1 MTTLALDRLTLR
13 YPSTS
18 AAPAVGADQAPPA
31 VDEVTLEVASGEFM
45 VLVGPSGCGKT
56 TTLRLIAGLLSPT
69 DGDIRVDGVSVVADP
84 PERRGAALVA
94 QEHSLF
100 PFRTVGENVAYG
112 LTIRKVAKRERAER
126 VAEALASVRLV
137 GFEDRWPAEL
147 SGGQRQ
153 RVALAR
159 ALVIQPRLLLLDE
172 PLSSLDNDLR
182 VELQGML
189 GDLHRSSGLT
199 TVMVTHDQREAM
211 ALADTVAVM
220 VDGSLRQSGP
230 PETVAAAPADEQVAR
245 LFGAVS

>member
-1 MTTLALDRLTLR
+1 MTTLALDRLTMR
-13 YPSTS
+13 YAS
-18 AAPAVGADQAPPA
+18 ASAGLA
-31 VDEVTLEVASGEFM
+31 VDEVTLEVSSGEFV

-69 DGDIRVDGVSVVADP
+69 AGDIRIDGESVIGTP

-100 PFRTVGENVAYG
+100 PFRTVGENVGYG
-112 LTIRKVAKRERAER
+112 LAIRKVAKRERAER
-126 VAEALASVRLV
+126 VAAALASVRLD
-137 GFEDRWPAEL
+137 GFENRWPAEL

-159 ALVIQPRLLLLDE
+159 ALVIRPRLLLLDE

-182 VELQGML
+182 AELQTML
-189 GDLHRSSGLT
+189 AELHRASGLT

-220 VDGSLRQSGP
+220 IDGAIRQIGSPAAVSSSPVD
-230 PETVAAAPADEQVAR
+230 AHVAR
-245 LFGAVS
+245 LFGVVA